1 MFSHLLSLLVISARV
16 VELVDEQMDG
26 RRRSDGV
33 REMEVKR
40 LVVSVLSAGGSP
52 LWIND
57 AVTKQINQCSL

>member
-1 MFSHLLSLLVISARV
+1 MFSHLLALLVISARV

-33 REMEVKR
+33 MEMEVKR

-57 AVTKQINQCSL
+57 AVY